1 MINEMTNDEIE
12 GLLGLQD
19 IEANLLKTRKNGLTL
34 TDNQV
39 STLGKYNIDAS
50 KCGSTSELLYMID
63 QIDDTDDV
71 IEQDESIATDEI
83 IKTYDIISEL
93 KAKNIT
99 NTPLT

>member
-12 GLLGLQD
+12 GLLGLED

-63 QIDDTDDV
+63 QIDDSDDDDELTMLA
-71 IEQDESIATDEI
+71 EQIAENQ
-83 IKTYDIISEL
+83 YYQ
-93 KAKNIT
+93 
-99 NTPLT
+99 NTRK